1 MVICIG
7 NAITNQKEPDMEEK
21 EKRYRVTAK
30 LTHELQI
37 IVQGKNAQEAQ
48 YSAEA
53 IDFEKWNQM
62 DFDWKI
68 VDVSRDYFL
77 QRVKVEND
85 LENDD
90 EDDE

>member
-1 MVICIG
+1 
-7 NAITNQKEPDMEEK
+7 MEQK

-37 IVQGKNAQEAQ
+37 IVQGKDALEAQ

-53 IDFEKWNQM
+53 IDFEKWTEM

-77 QRVKVEND
+77 QRVKVVND
-85 LENDD
+85 LEND
-90 EDDE
+90 EDDED

>member
-1 MVICIG
+1 
-7 NAITNQKEPDMEEK
+7 MEEK

>member
-1 MVICIG
+1 
-7 NAITNQKEPDMEEK
+7 MEQK

-30 LTHELQI
+30 VTHELQI
-37 IVQGKNAQEAQ
+37 IVQGKDAQAAQ

-53 IDFEKWNQM
+53 IEFEKWTEM

-77 QRVKVEND
+77 QRVKVHNQLNES
-85 LENDD
+85 EAESD
-90 EDDE
+90 E

>member
-1 MVICIG
+1 
-7 NAITNQKEPDMEEK
+7 MEQK

-77 QRVKVEND
+77 QRVKVEHD
-85 LENDD
+85 LENDE

>member
-1 MVICIG
+1 
-7 NAITNQKEPDMEEK
+7 MEQK

-37 IVQGKNAQEAQ
+37 IVQGKDALEAQ

-53 IDFEKWNQM
+53 IDFEKWTEM

-77 QRVKVEND
+77 QRVKVDNE
-85 LENDD
+85 LINDD
-90 EDDE
+90 EGDED

>member
-1 MVICIG
+1 
-7 NAITNQKEPDMEEK
+7 MEER

-30 LTHELQI
+30 VTHELQI
-37 IVQGKNAQEAQ
+37 IVQGKDAQAAQ

-53 IDFEKWNQM
+53 IDFEKWTEM

-77 QRVKVEND
+77 QRVKVDNH
-85 LENDD
+85 LEESHDS
-90 EDDE
+90 E

>member
-1 MVICIG
+1 
-7 NAITNQKEPDMEEK
+7 MEEK

-85 LENDD
+85 LENDE
-90 EDDE
+90 EDDED

>member
-1 MVICIG
+1 
-7 NAITNQKEPDMEEK
+7 MEEK

-77 QRVKVEND
+77 QRVKVEID
-85 LENDD
+85 MENDE
-90 EDDE
+90 EDDASRR

>member
-1 MVICIG
+1 
-7 NAITNQKEPDMEEK
+7 MEEK

-62 DFDWKI
+62 YFAWKI

-77 QRVKVEND
+77 QRVKVENNSKND
-85 LENDD
+85 ENDEND
-90 EDDE
+90 ED

>member
-1 MVICIG
+1 
-7 NAITNQKEPDMEEK
+7 MEEK

-53 IDFEKWNQM
+53 IVFEKWTQM

-85 LENDD
+85 LENDN
-90 EDDE
+90 EDDEA

>member
-1 MVICIG
+1 
-7 NAITNQKEPDMEEK
+7 MEEK

-90 EDDE
+90 EDDK

>member
-1 MVICIG
+1 
-7 NAITNQKEPDMEEK
+7 MEQK

-30 LTHELQI
+30 VTHELQI
-37 IVQGKNAQEAQ
+37 IVQGKDAQEAQ

-85 LENDD
+85 LSEGDDGD
-90 EDDE
+90 EDED

>member
-1 MVICIG
+1 
-7 NAITNQKEPDMEEK
+7 MEQK

-53 IDFEKWNQM
+53 IDFEKWTQM
-62 DFDWKI
+62 DFVWKI

-77 QRVKVEND
+77 QRVKVEID
-85 LENDD
+85 MENDEND
-90 EDDE
+90 ED

>member
-1 MVICIG
+1 
-7 NAITNQKEPDMEEK
+7 MEQK

-53 IDFEKWNQM
+53 IDFEKWTQM
-62 DFDWKI
+62 DFAWKI

-77 QRVKVEND
+77 QRVKVENV
-85 LENDD
+85 LENQDEAD
-90 EDDE
+90 ED

>member
-1 MVICIG
+1 
-7 NAITNQKEPDMEEK
+7 MEQK

-30 LTHELQI
+30 VTHELQI
-37 IVQGKNAQEAQ
+37 IVQGKDAQAAQ

-53 IDFEKWNQM
+53 IDFEKWTEM

-77 QRVKVEND
+77 QRVKVDND
-85 LENDD
+85 LENDN
-90 EDDE
+90 EDIE

>member
-1 MVICIG
+1 
-7 NAITNQKEPDMEEK
+7 MEEK

-53 IDFEKWNQM
+53 IDFEKWTQM
-62 DFDWKI
+62 DFAWKI

-77 QRVKVEND
+77 QRVKVENV
-85 LENDD
+85 LENDE

>member
-1 MVICIG
+1 
-7 NAITNQKEPDMEEK
+7 MEQK

-37 IVQGKNAQEAQ
+37 IVQGKDALEAQ

-53 IDFEKWNQM
+53 IDFEKWTEM

>member
-1 MVICIG
+1 
-7 NAITNQKEPDMEEK
+7 MEHK

-30 LTHELQI
+30 VTHELQI

-53 IDFEKWNQM
+53 IDIDKWTEM

-77 QRVKVEND
+77 QRVKVEN
-85 LENDD
+85 EFN
-90 EDDE
+90 ED

>member
-1 MVICIG
+1 M
-7 NAITNQKEPDMEEK
+7 MEQK

-30 LTHELQI
+30 VIHELQI
-37 IVQGKNAQEAQ
+37 IVQGKDAQAAQ

-53 IDFEKWNQM
+53 IDFDKWAVM

-77 QRVKVEND
+77 QRVKVDNN
-85 LENDD
+85 LEVSD
-90 EDDE
+90 ESE

>member
-1 MVICIG
+1 
-7 NAITNQKEPDMEEK
+7 MEER

-30 LTHELQI
+30 VTQDLQI
-37 IVQGKNAQEAQ
+37 IVQGKNAQEAA

-53 IDFEKWNQM
+53 IDFDKWTPM

-77 QRVKVEND
+77 QRVKVDNELAENEPD
-85 LENDD
+85 SSK
-90 EDDE
+90 

>member
-1 MVICIG
+1 MSNG
-7 NAITNQKEPDMEEK
+7 

-30 LTHELQI
+30 VTHELQI
-37 IVQGKNAQEAQ
+37 IVQGKDAQAAQ

-53 IDFEKWNQM
+53 IDFEKWTEM

-77 QRVKVEND
+77 QRVKVDND
-85 LENDD
+85 LSESEADSDD
-90 EDDE
+90 

>member
-1 MVICIG
+1 
-7 NAITNQKEPDMEEK
+7 MEQK

-77 QRVKVEND
+77 QRVKVENN

>member
-1 MVICIG
+1 
-7 NAITNQKEPDMEEK
+7 MEQK

-30 LTHELQI
+30 VVHELQI
-37 IVQGKNAQEAQ
+37 IVQGKNAQEAA

-53 IDFEKWNQM
+53 IDFEKWTEM

-77 QRVKVEND
+77 QRVKVDNNSDEEIFEND
-85 LENDD
+85 
-90 EDDE
+90 

>member
-1 MVICIG
+1 
-7 NAITNQKEPDMEEK
+7 MEEK

-53 IDFEKWNQM
+53 IDFEKWTQM

-85 LENDD
+85 LENDE
-90 EDDE
+90 EDDED

>member
-1 MVICIG
+1 
-7 NAITNQKEPDMEEK
+7 MEER

-30 LTHELQI
+30 VTQELQI
-37 IVQGKNAQEAQ
+37 IVQGKNAQEAA

-53 IDFEKWNQM
+53 IDFEKWTPM

-77 QRVKVEND
+77 QRVKVQNIVEQ
-85 LENDD
+85 D
-90 EDDE
+90 EEDIT

>member
-1 MVICIG
+1 
-7 NAITNQKEPDMEEK
+7 MEEK

-77 QRVKVEND
+77 QRVKVENN

-90 EDDE
+90 EDEED

>member
-1 MVICIG
+1 
-7 NAITNQKEPDMEEK
+7 MEQK

-30 LTHELQI
+30 VTHELQI
-37 IVQGKNAQEAQ
+37 IVQGKDAQAAQ

-53 IDFEKWNQM
+53 IDFEKWTEM

-85 LENDD
+85 LENDN
-90 EDDE
+90 EDIE

>member
-1 MVICIG
+1 
-7 NAITNQKEPDMEEK
+7 MEEK

-37 IVQGKNAQEAQ
+37 IVQGKNAQDAQ

-62 DFDWKI
+62 DFVWKI

-77 QRVKVEND
+77 QRVKVQNE
-85 LENDD
+85 LKSEQ

>member
-1 MVICIG
+1 MS
-7 NAITNQKEPDMEEK
+7 NE

-30 LTHELQI
+30 VVHELQI
-37 IVQGKNAQEAQ
+37 IVQGKNAQEAA

-53 IDFEKWNQM
+53 IDFDKWTEM

-77 QRVKVEND
+77 QRVKVENS
-85 LENDD
+85 LHKNYVESDD
-90 EDDE
+90 

>member
-1 MVICIG
+1 
-7 NAITNQKEPDMEEK
+7 MEQK

-30 LTHELQI
+30 VVHELQI
-37 IVQGKNAQEAQ
+37 IVQGKNAQEAA

-53 IDFEKWNQM
+53 IDFEKWTEM

-77 QRVKVEND
+77 QRVKVENS
-85 LENDD
+85 LEQMEKDYS
-90 EDDE
+90 

>member
-1 MVICIG
+1 
-7 NAITNQKEPDMEEK
+7 MEEK

-53 IDFEKWNQM
+53 IDFEKWTQM
-62 DFDWKI
+62 DFAWKI

-77 QRVKVEND
+77 QRVKVENV
-85 LENDD
+85 LENQDEAD
-90 EDDE
+90 ED

>member
-1 MVICIG
+1 
-7 NAITNQKEPDMEEK
+7 MEQK

-37 IVQGKNAQEAQ
+37 IVQGKDAQEAQ

-77 QRVKVEND
+77 QRVKVENN

>member
-1 MVICIG
+1 MSNG
-7 NAITNQKEPDMEEK
+7 

-30 LTHELQI
+30 VVHELQI
-37 IVQGKNAQEAQ
+37 IVQGKNAQEAA

-53 IDFEKWNQM
+53 IDFDKWTEM

-77 QRVKVEND
+77 QRVKVDNSLHENEID
-85 LENDD
+85 SDD
-90 EDDE
+90 